1 MITKFVR
8 GVDIFKLTRQSGE
21 NQVQYVLFSSEE
33 VYHLF

>member
-1 MITKFVR
+1 MITKFVK

-21 NQVQYVLFSSEE
+21 NQVQCILFPSGE